1 MGTRMNK
8 LMRNQNLLMRLRKM
22 MRMRKMMTRMRMR
35 MKKKKKRREMEKMNY
50 NHYEPHLFSVKILR
64 VLPPPVILI
73 IGIMIPEYYLICSLP
88 SNQHSDLVIAD
99 LNKAP
104 LIYIFVC
111 LCECF
116 SCKLFVKNKQK

>member
-1 MGTRMNK
+1 MG
-8 LMRNQNLLMRLRKM
+8 MRLRKMRM
-22 MRMRKMMTRMRMR
+22 MRMRKMRMR
-35 MKKKKKRREMEKMNY
+35 MKKMMKKKRKRREMEKMNF
-50 NHYEPHLFSVKILR
+50 NNYEPNLFSVKILR